1 MNRNIL
7 IGFSIIALIWIFY
20 PIVHITK
27 VKWSE
32 DLIEY
37 AAPSGYVNDVSEL
50 NETKIQQKITL
61 ESELNAAISQLDS
74 LMFYAKKNNHSISIV
89 GKKHSMGG
97 QTIFQNGVYLS
108 LENINHLELDHDED
122 ILTIGSGCTWIDAIY
137 YLNQYKKSVHVM
149 QSFSDFSIGGSIS
162 VNAHGWHPG
171 AGPVGNTIVELLVYT
186 PDQGL
191 MKCSS
196 HFNKELFSL
205 VIGGYGLFGI
215 ILEAKIRIIDNV
227 DLKYSLHIMNAGEY
241 VDYYKKN
248 ISRNTKVN
256 LVYGRLN
263 VSPDDFLNE
272 ATLNVYE
279 VASFK
284 SIISDL
290 EYQPNEFKRI
300 VFRSSVRSN
309 YGKNLRWFLEKNVN
323 PILSKNL
330 NTRNAV
336 LDDRSDL
343 IKNKHQESVD
353 ILHEYF
359 IPDRNANKFIEGLKK
374 ILPDST
380 IDLLNVTIREVA
392 SDRVSKMPYAREN
405 VFGFVMLFNQKKTN
419 NQEEAMVRLTQ
430 ELIDL
435 THKLNGVYYLP
446 YRLHATNEQ
455 FHKQYPM
462 ATDAFKLKSKYD
474 SYGILSNK
482 LFDKYN
488 IAN

>member
-1 MNRNIL
+1 MRRNIL
-7 IGFSIIALIWIFY
+7 ISVLIIVSIWVLY
-20 PIVHITK
+20 PIVHLIK

-37 AAPSGYVNDVSEL
+37 VAPPGYVNDVSEL
-50 NETKIQQKITL
+50 NETKIQYKLIL
-61 ESELNAAISQLDS
+61 KSELIAAISQLDS
-74 LMFYAKKNNHSISIV
+74 LMIHAKNNNHSISIV

-97 QTIFQNGVYLS
+97 QTMFQNGVYLS
-108 LENINHLELDHDED
+108 LENINHLELDHDKD
-122 ILTIGSGCTWIDAIY
+122 ILTIGSGSTWIDAIY

-186 PDQGL
+186 PNQGI
-191 MKCSS
+191 MKCSP
-196 HFNKELFSL
+196 NMNEELFSL

-215 ILEAKIRIIDNV
+215 ILEAKIKVIDNV
-227 DLKYSLHIMNAGEY
+227 DLKYSLHIMDAEKY
-241 VDYYKKN
+241 IDHYRKN
-248 ISRNTKVN
+248 ISENTKVN

-279 VASFK
+279 VASLDPIK
-284 SIISDL
+284 SNL
-290 EYQPNEFKRI
+290 KYKPNEFKRT
-300 VFRSSVRSN
+300 VFRSSVRST

-323 PILSKNL
+323 PILNKDL

-359 IPDRNANKFIEGLKK
+359 IPDINVNSFIEGLKK
-374 ILPDST
+374 ILPDDT
-380 IDLLNVTIREVA
+380 VDLLNITIREVA
-392 SDRVSKMPYAREN
+392 LDRVSKMPYAREN
-405 VFGFVMLFNQKKTN
+405 VFGFVMLFNQKKTKK
-419 NQEEAMVRLTQ
+419 EEESMVRITQ

-446 YRLHATNEQ
+446 YRLHATIEQ
-455 FHKQYPM
+455 FHQQYPM
-462 ATDAFKLKSKYD
+462 ATKAFELKTKYD
-474 SYGILSNK
+474 SHGILNNN
-482 LFDKYN
+482 LFDKYYL
-488 IAN
+488 AN

>member
-1 MNRNIL
+1 MIRNIL
-7 IGFSIIALIWIFY
+7 IGFSIIGLIWIFY
-20 PIVHITK
+20 PIVHLTK

-32 DLIEY
+32 DQIEY
-37 AAPSGYVNDVSEL
+37 VAPPGYVNDVSEL
-50 NETKIQQKITL
+50 NETRNSTKIIL

-74 LMFYAKKNNHSISIV
+74 LMVYAKNNHSISIV

-137 YLNQYKKSVHVM
+137 FLNQYKKSVHVM

-196 HFNKELFSL
+196 HSNKELFSL

-215 ILEAKIRIIDNV
+215 ILEAKIKVIDNV
-227 DLKYSLHIMNAGEY
+227 DLKYSLQIMNAEEY
-241 VDYYKKN
+241 IDYYKKN

-279 VASFK
+279 VTSFE

-290 EYQPNEFKRI
+290 KYQPNEFKRI
-300 VFRSSVRSN
+300 VLDQVLEVIM
-309 YGKNLRWFLEKNVN
+309 GK
-323 PILSKNL
+323 I
-330 NTRNAV
+330 
-336 LDDRSDL
+336 
-343 IKNKHQESVD
+343 
-353 ILHEYF
+353 
-359 IPDRNANKFIEGLKK
+359 
-374 ILPDST
+374 
-380 IDLLNVTIREVA
+380 
-392 SDRVSKMPYAREN
+392 
-405 VFGFVMLFNQKKTN
+405 
-419 NQEEAMVRLTQ
+419 
-430 ELIDL
+430 
-435 THKLNGVYYLP
+435 
-446 YRLHATNEQ
+446 
-455 FHKQYPM
+455 
-462 ATDAFKLKSKYD
+462 
-474 SYGILSNK
+474 
-482 LFDKYN
+482 
-488 IAN
+488 